1 MNWVDPILNPEQKGP
16 AVPLV
21 SLLNNYVNKS
31 PWIAENVSPVMLP
44 TIHFVLNHGMLG
56 DLYVRGEI
64 GRFFDICYSVHN
76 SNGHKQK
83 LDRLC
88 FFQPKDLA

>member
-1 MNWVDPILNPEQKGP
+1 MNWVDPVLNPEQKGP

-56 DLYVRGEI
+56 HLYVRGEI
-64 GRFFDICYSVHN
+64 GRSFDIYYSVHN
-76 SNGHKQK
+76 SNDHKQK